1 MRSLITLAIVLFCLQ
16 LWAQVPD
23 TTSVAPG
30 RLIIKVNQAFQ
41 TIGTRSDGIIDPEPG
56 KHYPV
61 FTQTRMH
68 KDAIEFGVDRI
79 QALTFLRY

>member
-1 MRSLITLAIVLFCLQ
+1 MRKLITLVIVLICLQ

-41 TIGTRSDGIIDPEPG
+41 TIGTRTEIIKNLTIEIVSNEHTESPG
-56 KHYPV
+56 HPRLFY
-61 FTQTRMH
+61 
-68 KDAIEFGVDRI
+68 
-79 QALTFLRY
+79 